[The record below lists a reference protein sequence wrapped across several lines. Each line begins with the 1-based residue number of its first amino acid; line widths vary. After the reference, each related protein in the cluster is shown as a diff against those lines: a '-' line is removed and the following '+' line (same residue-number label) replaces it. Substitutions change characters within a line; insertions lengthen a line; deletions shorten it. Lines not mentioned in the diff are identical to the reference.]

1 MSTRVCAL
9 CGAPLPL
16 QHGRG
21 GRRKMCEHCSPPRR
35 RGPAVALALAPSEP
49 TSAPDG
55 SPPDSVT
62 AATVAELVS
71 LGQADTPNGRLA
83 VVVARR
89 IDSGQEPGGAL
100 AQLAKSHRECM
111 ALAYAAANA
120 QTDYEQPNL
129 LEQIRLMREKR
140 LAEADPVERA
150 KRDLGVT

>member
-1 MSTRVCAL
+1 MSKRVCAL

-21 GRRKMCEHCSPPRR
+21 GRRKMCEHCSPPRH
-35 RGPAVALALAPSEP
+35 RGTAVALALAPS
-49 TSAPDG
+49 APPSTADG

-62 AATVAELVS
+62 AATVAELAN
-71 LGQADTPNGRLA
+71 LGQSDTPNGRLA
-83 VVVARR
+83 VVVAQR

-120 QTDYEQPNL
+120 QTEADQPNL
-129 LEQIRLMREKR
+129 LEQIRLMRERR
-140 LAEADPVERA
+140 LAEADPVARA
-150 KRDLGVT
+150 KHDLGVT